1 MGHRGGT
8 TQSTVYLGNDDVS
21 ILSRNCIDDIVRR
34 SVATWCQEGVY
45 LVFHRNC
52 WSYRQTHVSAIGPEL
67 ISSDGALE
75 RAANRLASAE
85 SLAFDTE
92 SASFHRY
99 VDRVYLVQISSSSE
113 TVLVDPLA
121 VSGMAPVGRLLED
134 PDIEAVFHDA
144 DYDLR
149 TLDRDYGFRATRLFD
164 TRVAAQLANEDGI
177 GLAALLERHFGVT
190 LNKKYQRADWSL
202 RPLTNEMIAYAA
214 SDTMYLIRLK
224 NALTEKLENLGR
236 YGWAAEE
243 FARLEHVRWTASVDD
258 EAFLRIKGARAL
270 KPRQR
275 AVLRELH
282 QWRDRT
288 ARALD
293 RTPFRVVT
301 NDVLLAIAKASPSE
315 AAQLSSFR
323 GFPRSGGARGWIP
336 EILAAVRR
344 GTDLP
349 AEQLPQTK
357 KKQRPQRDPAY
368 EQRLDQLKELRNRRA
383 AETGIYPGLLCPNGT
398 LQAIAHASANG
409 QAALAEL
416 PELRMWQR
424 EVLGDD
430 ELAAAT
436 SLPSKP

>member
-1 MGHRGGT
+1 M
-8 TQSTVYLGNDDVS
+8 ST
-21 ILSRNCIDDIVRR
+21 
-34 SVATWCQEGVY
+34 
-45 LVFHRNC
+45 
-52 WSYRQTHVSAIGPEL
+52 IGPEL
-67 ISSDGALE
+67 ISSDTALE
-75 RAANRLASAE
+75 QAAKRLATAE

-92 SASFHRY
+92 AASFHRY

-121 VSGMAPVGRLLED
+121 VSDMTPFGRLLED

-164 TRVAAQLANEDGI
+164 TRVAAQLADEEGV
-177 GLAALLERHFGVT
+177 GLAALLEKHFGVT

-202 RPLTNEMIAYAA
+202 RPLTDEMIAYAA
-214 SDTMYLIRLK
+214 SDTKYLIRLK
-224 NALTEKLENLGR
+224 NALTAKLENLGR

-258 EAFLRIKGARAL
+258 EAFLRIKGARVL
-270 KPRQR
+270 TPRQL
-275 AVLRELH
+275 AILREVH
-282 QWRDRT
+282 QWRDQT

-301 NDVLLAIAKASPSE
+301 NEVLLAIAQASPSE
-315 AAQLSSFR
+315 AGQLSSFK
-323 GFPRSGGARGWIP
+323 GFPRSGGARGWIS
-336 EILAAVRR
+336 EILAAVQR

-357 KKQRPQRDPAY
+357 KRQRRERDPAY

-383 AETGIYPGLLCPNGT
+383 VETGIDPGLLCPNGT
-398 LQAIAHASANG
+398 LQAIARESADG
-409 QAALAEL
+409 PPVLAEL

-430 ELAAAT
+430 NLATAT
-436 SLPSKP
+436 YLPSKP